1 MSKIKSIARYL
12 TTYSRANVYD
22 DSIVENKHQLSYV
35 EMDEHGNLID
45 DKTFDEEGNLENHIQ
60 RTFHENNKVKSESFM
75 DVFSDEPYEIR
86 QYSYNEAGL
95 LSSVKVKYPEDEIE
109 ELYSYSPQ
117 GKLLEK
123 KVIYSDAYN
132 YIEKEYVWEGDNL
145 LKVIEKDEDDLVNTQ
160 NMLYNQ
166 DGNIIELEVI
176 EHLNNNKNSERYQ
189 YENNQVIRQEI
200 LNYKGDIM
208 TVIESQYDGELL
220 LERTIESGN
229 QFFKHCYKYDE
240 NGHKIQE
247 SVLNRDDLVLT
258 DYITEYNNDGLEI
271 NTKKYSLNIV
281 DDEKELILIEETS
294 FEYSFFD

>member
-1 MSKIKSIARYL
+1 MSKTKSISRYL
-12 TTYSRANVYD
+12 TTYNRANVYD
-22 DSIVENKHQLSYV
+22 NSIVENKHQLSYI
-35 EMDEHGNLID
+35 EMDFQGNVIE
-45 DKTFDEEGNLENHIQ
+45 DKIFDEDGNLENHIQ
-60 RTFHENNKVKSESFM
+60 RTFYENNKVKSESFM

-86 QYSYNEAGL
+86 QYSYNEDGL
-95 LSSVKVKYPEDEIE
+95 LASVKVKYPEDEIK

-123 KVIYSDAYN
+123 KVVYSNSYN

-160 NMLYNQ
+160 NMSYNQ
-166 DGNIIELEVI
+166 DGNIIELEVL
-176 EHLNNNKNSERYQ
+176 EHLNNNKQSERYQ

-208 TVIESQYDGELL
+208 TIVKSQYEGELL
-220 LERTIESGN
+220 LERTIESGS

-240 NGHKIQE
+240 KEHKIQE
-247 SVLNRDDLVLT
+247 SILNRDDLVLT
-258 DYITEYNNDGLEI
+258 DYITKYDDGLEI
-271 NTKKYSLNIV
+271 NIKKYSLNIV